1 MKDNTIIVSGK
12 SGGISEESIRMLNE
26 ANARLVEDMKRQQAE
41 GTLEFVIMN
50 PHPSLLPELEYIGDG
65 KYRYIGDK
73 KK

>member
-26 ANARLVEDMKRQQAE
+26 ANARLVEDMKRRQAE